1 MTANTYAAAVLY
13 DPLVFLAGAT
23 LALAMVGILAFAA

>member
-1 MTANTYAAAVLY
+1 MTANTYAAVLY